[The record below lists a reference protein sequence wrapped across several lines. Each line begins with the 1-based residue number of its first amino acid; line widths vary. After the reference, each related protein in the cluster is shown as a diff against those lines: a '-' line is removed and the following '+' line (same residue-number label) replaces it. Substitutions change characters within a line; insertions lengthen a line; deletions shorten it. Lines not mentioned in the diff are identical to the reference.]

1 MMIISD
7 EAEHGNSAQMH
18 KILINWHTKTAQQM
32 PQKYIFLLACLGKI
46 TTINYPPN
54 IYAK

>member
-18 KILINWHTKTAQQM
+18 KILTDWHTKTAQQM
-32 PQKYIFLLACLGKI
+32 PQKYIFLLACLG
-46 TTINYPPN
+46 TNNNY
-54 IYAK
+54 